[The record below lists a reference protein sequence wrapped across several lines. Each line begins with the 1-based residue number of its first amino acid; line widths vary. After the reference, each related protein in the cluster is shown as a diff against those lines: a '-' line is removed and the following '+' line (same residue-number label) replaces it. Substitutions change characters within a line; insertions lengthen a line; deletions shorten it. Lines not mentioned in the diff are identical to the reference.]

1 MRSIFRVVGA
11 LVAAIVASTTTAN
24 AVTFE
29 FDATADNVRTLD
41 VPHGGLNLTV
51 TSGGVGDNLSSA
63 RTPVAF
69 VTQASDGLGVIGNNA
84 AGDRGNGSINATG
97 RAGAGTYANFLEFD
111 FGEEVT
117 LSGLVLTGLSD
128 DGRERYGIRVDGS
141 NIAGGRTLRTSLPDL
156 FEAFTR
162 EQLTGQVFRI
172 FTSTNPL
179 GASTRSPSF
188 RVRSISIVPLPSGL
202 LMIAS
207 AFGIAGAASAGMRRR
222 TA

>member
-1 MRSIFRVVGA
+1 LRSIFRVVGA